1 MIIKKPY
8 GFLIKH
14 FKLIHML
21 LLVPTLYLLL
31 NFGDISKFF
40 TAYVANNYKTFEVT
54 VAGTYITLITYLA
67 IIVLILSNAIIFLLM
82 RSKKKSTL
90 VYGFSIIYYIILLI
104 LTVVFYST
112 LNSIDTSTLDATIVN
127 FVADVAKITPLANKL

>member
-1 MIIKKPY
+1 MKNLIMKIKNN
-8 GFLIKH
+8 FIFDIK
-14 FKLIHML
+14 
-21 LLVPTLYLLL
+21 VYLLL

-40 TAYVANNYKTFEVT
+40 TTYVANNYKTFEVT

-90 VYGFSIIYYIILLI
+90 
-104 LTVVFYST
+104 T
-112 LNSIDTSTLDATIVN
+112 D
-127 FVADVAKITPLANKL
+127 